1 MNTFDGLDESCFD
14 RSKVAGMEISI
25 QSNELIDALSKKI
38 ASLTVELE
46 TTRLALQKTQEA
58 IVELEQTASDS
69 SWEYT
74 LE

>member
-1 MNTFDGLDESCFD
+1 
-14 RSKVAGMEISI
+14 MEISI